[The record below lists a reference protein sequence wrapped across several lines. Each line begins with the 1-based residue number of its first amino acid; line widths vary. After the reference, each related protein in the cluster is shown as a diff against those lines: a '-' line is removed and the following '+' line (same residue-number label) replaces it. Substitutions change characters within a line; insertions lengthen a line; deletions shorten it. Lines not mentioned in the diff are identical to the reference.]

1 MTKYGFLG
9 LGIMGKAMA
18 KNLIEAGLDVTVW
31 NRTKERCDSLVDL
44 GAHQGNS
51 PAGVVAQC
59 DITFAMVS
67 DPAAA
72 ASLCFDDG
80 GVLDGVAPGK
90 GYIDISTVDP
100 ATVIHIAGAVRGKG
114 GRFLE
119 APVSGSKKPA
129 EDGTLV
135 FLCGGDESLY
145 REARTALQLMG
156 KKSFYFTDVGQGAQM
171 KLVINMIMG
180 TMMAAF
186 GEGLALGDKS
196 GLKMTDILDVLAEG
210 AIDNPM
216 FRLKGPQM
224 AQKNFPTA
232 FPLKHMQ
239 KDMRLALQLGD
250 ELGQSLFTAGAA
262 NNLYIK
268 ARKGGGAEDDFSV
281 VFKFIIDQLL
291 T

>member
-1 MTKYGFLG
+1 
-9 LGIMGKAMA
+9 MGKAMA
-18 KNLIEAGLDVTVW
+18 ANLIEAGMDVTVW
-31 NRTKERCDSLVDL
+31 NRTREKCAPLIEL
-44 GAHQGNS
+44 GAHLGNS
-51 PAGVVAQC
+51 PGEVTSYC

-72 ASLCFDDG
+72 EGLFFAEG
-80 GVLDGVAPGK
+80 GVLEGIAPGK
-90 GYIDISTVDP
+90 GYVDVSTVDP
-100 ATVIHIAGAVRGKG
+100 ATAVRIAEAVQKKG

-145 REARTALQLMG
+145 RDAAPAFELMG
-156 KKSFYFTDVGQGAQM
+156 KKSFYFKEAGQGARM

-180 TMMAAF
+180 SMMTAF
-186 GEGLALGDKS
+186 AEGLSLGNKV
-196 GLKMTDILDVLAEG
+196 GLDMVDILEVLTQG

-224 AQKNFPTA
+224 AQHNFLTA

-250 ELGQSLFTAGAA
+250 EYGQPLFTAAAA
-262 NNLYIK
+262 NNSYIK
-268 ARKGGGAEDDFSV
+268 ARENGSADEDFSAV
-281 VFKFIIDQLL
+281 LRVIKS
-291 T
+291 

>member
-1 MTKYGFLG
+1 MIKYGFLG

-18 KNLIEAGLDVTVW
+18 ANLIGAGLDVTVW
-31 NRTKERCDSLVDL
+31 NRTKEKCMPLVEQ
-44 GAHQGNS
+44 GAFLGNS
-51 PAGVVAQC
+51 PGEVTAQC

-72 ASLCFDDG
+72 ASLFFDEG
-80 GVLDGVAPGK
+80 GVLEGIAPGK
-90 GYIDISTVDP
+90 AYIDVSTVDP
-100 ATVIHIAGAVRGKG
+100 ATSKRIAEGVKARG
-114 GRFLE
+114 GRYLE

-135 FLCGGDESLY
+135 FLCSGDESLY
-145 REARTALQLMG
+145 HDAEPALQIMG
-156 KKSFYFTDVGQGAQM
+156 KKSFYFTVLGQGAQM

-180 TMMAAF
+180 TMMTAF
-186 GEGLALGDKS
+186 GEGLALGGKV
-196 GLKMTDILDVLAEG
+196 GLNMTDILDVLTQG

-216 FRLKGPQM
+216 FRMKGPQM
-224 AQKNFPTA
+224 AQNNFSTA

-250 ELGQSLFTAGAA
+250 ECGQPLFTAGAA

-268 ARKGGGAEDDFSV
+268 TRETGGADEDFSAV
-281 VFKFIIDQLL
+281 LRAIIG
-291 T
+291 

>member
-1 MTKYGFLG
+1 MTRYGFLG

-18 KNLIEAGLDVTVW
+18 ANLLAGGLEVTVW
-31 NRTKERCDSLVDL
+31 NRTTEKCAPLAAL
-44 GAHQGNS
+44 GARIGNS
-51 PAGVVAQC
+51 PAEVVADC

-72 ASLCFDDG
+72 AALFFGEG
-80 GVLDGVAPGK
+80 GVLEGIVPGK
-90 GYIDISTVDP
+90 AYVDISTVDP
-100 ATVIHIAGAVRGKG
+100 TTSLEIARAVNAEG

-135 FLCGGDESLY
+135 FLCSGDESLFH
-145 REARTALQLMG
+145 EAKPALDLMG
-156 KKSFYFTDVGQGAQM
+156 KKSFYFDKPGQGAEM

-180 TMMAAF
+180 TMMTAF
-186 GEGLALGDKS
+186 AEGLTLGDKA
-196 GLKMTDILDVLAEG
+196 GLGMADILDVLTQG

-224 AQKNFPTA
+224 ASGNFTPA

-239 KDMRLALQLGD
+239 KDMRLALELGD
-250 ELGQSLFTAGAA
+250 KFGQPLFTAAAA
-262 NNLYIK
+262 NNLYLK
-268 ARKGGGAEDDFSV
+268 SRQAGNGDEDFST
-281 VFKFIIDQLL
+281 VFQAIAGN
-291 T
+291 

>member
-1 MTKYGFLG
+1 MKYGFLG

-18 KNLIEAGLDVTVW
+18 SNLIAAGFDVTVW
-31 NRTKERCDSLVDL
+31 NRTKEKCQPLVDQ
-44 GAHQGNS
+44 GAHLGNS
-51 PAGVVAQC
+51 PGEVTALC

-72 ASLCFDDG
+72 TALFFDEG
-80 GVLDGVAPGK
+80 GVLEGIAPGK
-90 GYIDISTVDP
+90 AYIDVSTVDP
-100 ATVIHIAGAVRGKG
+100 VTAVRIAEAVTSKG

-135 FLCGGDESLY
+135 FLCSGDESLY
-145 REARTALQLMG
+145 HEAAPALKLMG
-156 KKSFYFTDVGQGAQM
+156 KKSFYFKQVGQGAQM

-180 TMMAAF
+180 TMMTAL
-186 GEGLALGDKS
+186 GEGLALGDKA
-196 GLKMTDILDVLAEG
+196 GLAMTDVLDVLTQG

-224 AQKNFPTA
+224 AENNFTTA

-239 KDMRLALQLGD
+239 KDMRLALLLGD
-250 ELGQSLFTAGAA
+250 EYGQPLYTAGAA
-262 NNLYIK
+262 NNSYVR
-268 ARKGGGAEDDFSV
+268 ARELGGGDEDFSAV
-281 VFKFIIDQLL
+281 LKAVMG
-291 T
+291 

>member
-1 MTKYGFLG
+1 MMMKYGFLG
-9 LGIMGKAMA
+9 LGIMGQAMA
-18 KNLIEAGLDVTVW
+18 SNLITAGFDVTVW
-31 NRTKERCDSLVDL
+31 NRTKEKCIPLVDQ
-44 GAHQGNS
+44 GARLGNS
-51 PAGVVAQC
+51 PGEVTAEC

-72 ASLCFDDG
+72 ASLFFDEG
-80 GVLDGVAPGK
+80 GVQEGIAPGK
-90 GYIDISTVDP
+90 AYIDISTVDP
-100 ATVIHIAGAVRGKG
+100 ATAVRIAEAVQARG

-145 REARTALQLMG
+145 HEAAPALQQMG
-156 KKSFYFTDVGQGAQM
+156 KKSFYFKKVGQGAQM

-180 TMMAAF
+180 TMMTAF
-186 GEGLALGDKS
+186 SEGLALGDKA
-196 GLKMTDILDVLAEG
+196 GLDMAEILNVLTQG

-216 FRLKGPQM
+216 FRLKGSQM
-224 AQKNFPTA
+224 VTNSFPAA

-250 ELGQSLFTAGAA
+250 EHAQPLFTAGAA
-262 NNLYIK
+262 NNAYIK
-268 ARKGGGAEDDFSV
+268 ARELGGGDDDFSAV
-281 VFKFIIDQLL
+281 LKAVMS
-291 T
+291 